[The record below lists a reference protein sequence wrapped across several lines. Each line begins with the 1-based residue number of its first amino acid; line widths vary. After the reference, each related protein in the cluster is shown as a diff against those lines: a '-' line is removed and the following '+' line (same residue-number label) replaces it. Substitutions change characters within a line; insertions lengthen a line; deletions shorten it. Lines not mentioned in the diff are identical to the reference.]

1 MVRQGRIIGAREAIQ
16 LRETNPGSQRE
27 LAQAKKKA
35 ASGRQPE
42 QEGFDKKLDGPNRPS
57 T

>member
-1 MVRQGRIIGAREAIQ
+1 MHKNHSTSSVKASE
-16 LRETNPGSQRE
+16 S
-27 LAQAKKKA
+27 KKNTP
-35 ASGRQPE
+35 SGEQPE